1 MMQISETKST
11 LLISHLLSRKGLMYY
26 YLCLRNEVYPFSQE
40 GRSGLR
46 YWITV

>member
-26 YLCLRNEVYPFSQE
+26 LCLRNEVYLFSRE
-40 GRSGLR
+40 GHSGLR
-46 YWITV
+46 